1 MSRRVK
7 RPQWRSYFCDYN
19 HRFRVPFEGAGVSNG
34 FSPHVATLSP
44 LPLILLAVF
53 ATGMGQTIVFA
64 VLAPLGREV
73 GLAEIHVGLIIAAS
87 SVVFSI
93 ASPRWGRKS
102 ERIGRRRTMII
113 GLLGYSVGTALF
125 ATAFLA
131 GMQGWLTG
139 GAVLLALV
147 VTRMIQ
153 STVMAA
159 TTPAANAYVADITT
173 REQRVGGMGRLGA
186 AHNLGTILG
195 PAIGGALAVFSLLM
209 PLYFAAVITMATA
222 LVVWRR
228 LPEAPRVSV
237 PPPDAHSVSAS
248 AGPGYLDPRVFPY
261 LLIGICLYIAFSVV
275 QQTLGFYIQ
284 DRLVLD
290 SRETARHAGMVMMVG
305 AVASLAAQIVAVRRQ
320 WSPRRLIITGLPM
333 VLTGALLMAAADGM
347 ILMALAMAFVG
358 GGAGLS
364 GPGYSAAASRAVG
377 PHEQGAVAGL
387 VAAAPALG
395 YVMGPLAGTALYQ
408 IDPCWPYLFVAVS
421 FAPLMVYAV
430 RKLGRQ
436 SP

>member
-1 MSRRVK
+1 M
-7 RPQWRSYFCDYN
+7 
-19 HRFRVPFEGAGVSNG
+19 
-34 FSPHVATLSP
+34 ATFPP

-73 GLAEIHVGLIIAAS
+73 GLAEIQVGLIIAAS

-93 ASPRWGRKS
+93 ASPRWGRVS

-113 GLLGYSVGTALF
+113 GLLGYSFGTALF

-131 GMQGWLTG
+131 GMQGWLVG
-139 GAVLLALV
+139 GSVLLALV

-159 TTPAANAYVADITT
+159 TAPAANAYVADITT

-195 PAIGGALAVFSLLM
+195 PAIGGALAIFSLLA
-209 PLYFAAVITMATA
+209 PLYVAAVVTLATA
-222 LVVWRR
+222 LVVWRW
-228 LPEAPRVSV
+228 LPEAPRVSA
-237 PPPDAHSVSAS
+237 PPVDAQGAP
-248 AGPGYLDPRVFPY
+248 AGNGPGYFDPRVFPF
-261 LLIGICLYIAFSVV
+261 LLIGIFLYIAFSVV

-284 DRLVLD
+284 DRLALD
-290 SRETARHAGMVMMVG
+290 SRETARYAGMVMMIG
-305 AVASLAAQIVAVRRQ
+305 AVASLAAQMVAVRRH
-320 WSPRRLIITGLPM
+320 WSPRRLIITGLPV
-333 VLTGALLMAAADGM
+333 VLVGALLMAAANGM
-347 ILMALAMAFVG
+347 VLMALAMACVG
-358 GGAGLS
+358 CGVGLA
-364 GPGYSAAASRAVG
+364 GPGYSASASRAVG
-377 PHEQGAVAGL
+377 AHEQGAVAGL

-395 YVMGPLAGTALYQ
+395 YVVGPLAGTALYQ
-408 IDPCWPYLFVAVS
+408 IDPRWPYLFVAVS
-421 FAPLMVYAV
+421 FLPLIVYAA